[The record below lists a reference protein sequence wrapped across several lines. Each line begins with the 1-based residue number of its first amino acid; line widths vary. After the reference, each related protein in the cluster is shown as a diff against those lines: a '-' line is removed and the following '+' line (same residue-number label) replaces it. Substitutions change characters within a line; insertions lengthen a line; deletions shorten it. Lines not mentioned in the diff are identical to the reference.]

1 MSTTRRSSGTAG
13 VLLALVATFAV
24 LGLTNQGL
32 GVGEDKSPT
41 TAVVS
46 VAGYCQEVPASCLTL
61 LPTTL
66 AFPSHVAP
74 TTETVL
80 PILHRLEIPELE
92 EPSGT
97 DVLIP
102 TPPPRSA

>member
-13 VLLALVATFAV
+13 VVLALVATFAV
-24 LGLTNQGL
+24 LGLTTHGPA
-32 GVGEDKSPT
+32 GGEDRHT
-41 TAVVS
+41 RAVVS
-46 VAGYCQEVPASCLTL
+46 VAGHCQEVPASCLTL

-66 AFPSHVAP
+66 AFPSHVVP
-74 TTETVL
+74 TTETAE
-80 PILHRLEIPELE
+80 PALHPLEIPELE